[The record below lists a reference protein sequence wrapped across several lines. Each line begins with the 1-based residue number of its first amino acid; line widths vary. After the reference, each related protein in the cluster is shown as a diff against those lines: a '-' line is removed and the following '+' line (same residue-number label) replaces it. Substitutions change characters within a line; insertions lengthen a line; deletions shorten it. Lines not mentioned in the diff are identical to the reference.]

1 MDLRIIYLIAFFLSF
16 TALVIYYELSLNKI
30 NKNYLLLFFMTMIS
44 NFGYATSVYA
54 GNLETAMLG
63 NLISYTGSIFTIYF
77 MLIVVIELCNKRFFF
92 FLRAPLF
99 LTAIL
104 ISIFVGTTSDTNL
117 FFGHPYIEKI
127 YGMTIIKFNSGPV
140 MIFYIIYLAT
150 INISAMVTVVHSIIT
165 KKKVSRRTLQTL
177 LLMLIIGTL
186 MYLIPLALG
195 VRINLMPYTYIIM
208 EAFFIFFSAK
218 TNTYDLQL
226 NLLNVY
232 KNRGGY
238 GYIAFSNKKRF
249 LGCDNFAL
257 NLFPEL
263 DNISIDSFIPDSC
276 TELIEKLHYKDKNWS
291 WTQHCNQDFRISC
304 GRRAAICT
312 IHSISISWMKM
323 GYLFELRDDT
333 EQQNYIKGINSFNK
347 ELSHLV
353 EEKTAQLTD
362 MQDSIIRG
370 MATMV
375 ESRDNSTG
383 GHILRTS
390 DCMDIFV
397 AELSK
402 HKELEAITPNFCKLL
417 IKAAPMHDL
426 GKIAVDD
433 AVLRKPGRFTPEEYE
448 KMKKH
453 PAEGAII
460 VEKVLHNINDEDF
473 KRIAINVAHYHHE
486 KWNGQGYPDKLKGNE
501 IPLEA
506 RIMALVDVFDAL
518 VSKRCYKE
526 AKSFDEAFEIIKN
539 DLGQHFDPVLGKIFI
554 ECRPQLEHYY
564 TESVQEL

>member
-1 MDLRIIYLIAFFLSF
+1 MDLRILYLIAFFLSF
-16 TALVIYYELSLNKI
+16 AALVIYYESSLNKI
-30 NKNYLLLFFMTMIS
+30 NKNYILLFFTTMIS

-54 GNLETAMLG
+54 VTLESAMLG
-63 NLISYTGSIFTIYF
+63 NLISYIGSIFTIYS
-77 MLIVVIELCNKRFFF
+77 MLILVIELCNKRFYV
-92 FLRAPLF
+92 FLRAILF
-99 LTAIL
+99 LSAII
-104 ISIFVGTTSDTNL
+104 ISIFIATTADSNL
-117 FFGHPYIEKI
+117 FFGHPYIEKM
-127 YGMTIIKFNSGPV
+127 YGMTIIKYQSGPI
-140 MIFYIIYLAT
+140 MFCYIAYLAI
-150 INISAMVTVVHSIIT
+150 INIGAMITVVHSILT
-165 KKKVSRRTLQTL
+165 KKKVSKFNLQIL
-177 LLMLIIGTL
+177 LLMLIFGTL
-186 MYLIPLALG
+186 MYLIPLSLG
-195 VRINLMPYTYIIM
+195 IRINFMPYTYIFM
-208 EAFFIFFSAK
+208 EGFFIFFSAR

-263 DNISIDSFIPDSC
+263 DNIPIDAFIPDSC
-276 TELIEKLHYKDKNWS
+276 VELIEKLHYKDEGWLWS
-291 WTQHCNQDFRISC
+291 QHCNKDFKITSEHHS
-304 GRRAAICT
+304 AICT
-312 IHSISISWMKM
+312 IHPISISRMRM

-333 EQQNYIKGINSFNK
+333 EQQNYIKGINSYNK

-353 EEKTAQLTD
+353 EEKTAQVTD

-383 GHILRTS
+383 GHIMRTS

-397 AELSK
+397 EELSK
-402 HKELEAITPNFCKLL
+402 HKELEVVTPRFCKLL

-433 AVLRKPGRFTPEEYE
+433 AVLRKPGLFTPEEYE
-448 KMKKH
+448 KMKEH
-453 PAEGAII
+453 PAKGAVI
-460 VEKVLHNINDEDF
+460 VEKVLQNINDKDF

-486 KWNGQGYPDKLKGNE
+486 KWNGKGYPDHLKGNE
-501 IPLEA
+501 IPFEA
-506 RIMALVDVFDAL
+506 RVMALVDVFDAL

-539 DLGQHFDPVLGKIFI
+539 DLGQHFDPELGKIFL
-554 ECRPQLEHYY
+554 ECRPQLEEYY
-564 TESVQEL
+564 TASVQDL